1 MFTLLKLARRNI
13 LRHAR
18 YSIGSGLA
26 VAAGFLALTLFQA
39 YIMDIRLLYEESY
52 EHRGMYGNV
61 LIEHT
66 GSIAERRASPWDFV
80 IHADQ
85 QKAVDGFLAER
96 SKEIFAT
103 ARFLLGTGLITNG
116 TMQTIFLMKGHSV
129 AEGARMRGAK
139 WDWDTALGNPLS
151 HSKEESPVVLGL
163 GLAEIL
169 GCTIPPSAHKLSK
182 AGNYEA
188 TYRAFECT
196 TKEFQLSTSTASGQT
211 NALSA
216 TMVGAVN
223 AMYREIDERFIMA
236 PIELVQRLYQTDAV
250 SAYSVLLN
258 DANKAPEFISAFN
271 QFAADKQLPIIS
283 ANWKDHREGE
293 MYRRTMNLLAIFRNF
308 VVTILVVITGL
319 SVFNTF
325 LKAVKERTREIG
337 TLRSIGFSM
346 RSLLAVFGMEAAML
360 CLIGTAAGAILSV
373 SLTALLNHS
382 GIMYKA
388 GLLADPIPFHL
399 AFALEYYVTSAAF
412 LIGVSVFA
420 AVFAAAGTTR
430 APIAENLIH
439 V

>member
-39 YIMDIRLLYEESY
+39 YITDIRLLYEESY

-66 GSIAERRASPWDFV
+66 GSLAERRASPWDFV
-80 IHADQ
+80 VDTSQ
-85 QKAVDGFLAER
+85 QRAVESFLTEHSA
-96 SKEIFAT
+96 EIFAT

-116 TMQTIFLMKGHSV
+116 TTQATFLMKGHSV

-188 TYRAFECT
+188 TYRPFECM
-196 TKEFQLSTSTASGQT
+196 TKEFQFSTSTARGQT

-223 AMYREIDERFIMA
+223 AMYREIDERFVMA
-236 PIELVQRLYQTDAV
+236 PIEWVQRLYQTDAIT
-250 SAYSVLLN
+250 AYSVLLN
-258 DANKAPEFISAFN
+258 DSSKAPQFISAFN
-271 QFAADKQLPIIS
+271 QFAADKQLPLTS

-308 VVTILVVITGL
+308 VVTILVAITGL

-325 LKAVKERTREIG
+325 LKTVKERTREIG

-360 CLIGTAAGAILSV
+360 CLLGTTAGAILAV
-373 SLTALLNHS
+373 TLTALLNHS

-399 AFALEYYVTSAAF
+399 AFALEYYITSAAF

-430 APIAENLIH
+430 ARIAENLTH